1 MEEYKRDSNIIE
13 TETTRYYSMDLQK
26 VILSSNMPHI
36 KFSYFVSRLVVFNET
51 FATISKSS
59 SYNSHCV
66 LWHEAINGRKAEN
79 LTDAIVRIIDIERDV
94 TKIVFWSD
102 NCCAQNKNRILFSA
116 LVNIVNLENG
126 PDEVIIKYLTKGH
139 THMSADG
146 IHGNI
151 EAKIRRKGK
160 VFDFQDLISTIEGS
174 RNKLTVLPLKNFV
187 TGKIKRGQQK
197 TKMTLLLISN

>member
-1 MEEYKRDSNIIE
+1 
-13 TETTRYYSMDLQK
+13 
-26 VILSSNMPHI
+26 
-36 KFSYFVSRLVVFNET
+36 
-51 FATISKSS
+51 
-59 SYNSHCV
+59 
-66 LWHEAINGRKAEN
+66 
-79 LTDAIVRIIDIERDV
+79 
-94 TKIVFWSD
+94 
-102 NCCAQNKNRILFSA
+102 
-116 LVNIVNLENG
+116 
-126 PDEVIIKYLTKGH
+126 
-139 THMSADG
+139 MSADG